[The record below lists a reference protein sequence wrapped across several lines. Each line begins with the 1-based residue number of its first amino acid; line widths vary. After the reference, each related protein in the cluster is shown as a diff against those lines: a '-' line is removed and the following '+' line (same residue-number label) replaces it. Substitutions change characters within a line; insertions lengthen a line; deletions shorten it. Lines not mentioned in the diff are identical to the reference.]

1 MRLLLKG
8 LVGMAL
14 VWLVIGFGMELFFL
28 ADRVPSGIK
37 SNRWPGDVIPD
48 DNDCGRYVPFS
59 SVTKEN
65 IMTLLF
71 TPLHLWRLYDYSK

>member
-14 VWLVIGFGMELFFL
+14 AWLVIGFGIIFSCRSGLS
-28 ADRVPSGIK
+28 SGIK

-48 DNDCGRYVPFS
+48 DNDCGWYVRFFCHERKHHDVPVYAATF
-59 SVTKEN
+59 VVA
-65 IMTLLF
+65 L
-71 TPLHLWRLYDYSK
+71 